1 MAVQTRTT
9 ALQGEYVRLY
19 CRFIQDGILMDPYA
33 APQVLITDNR
43 YWQELTSSSSSNGI
57 PETSSSSMSLSSKSF
72 SSSQTISESSS
83 SESAISYGPFY
94 AQKEHT
100 GLWYIEWLVPKNLS
114 TGRYFDIWKFKWTID
129 NTEVKTEIFE
139 LVVNNADLLINSVSP
154 AETHNEGDM
163 VYGLKRDLVNNFL
176 YDPMHIPVYWEQ
188 GYRTGDR
195 KTFNF
200 AFNNWNHDPKP
211 I

>member
-19 CRFIQDGILMDPYA
+19 CRFIQDGILMDPYS

-43 YWQELTSSSSSNGI
+43 YWQEETSSSSSNGI
-57 PETSSSSMSLSSKSF
+57 SETSSSSLSSRSP
-72 SSSQTISESSS
+72 SSQSSQSISESSS

-129 NTEVKTEIFE
+129 NTEVKPETFE
-139 LVVNNADLLINSVSP
+139 FFVNNVEQLVNSSSP

-163 VYGLKRDLVNNFL
+163 VYGLKRD
-176 YDPMHIPVYWEQ
+176 
-188 GYRTGDR
+188 
-195 KTFNF
+195 
-200 AFNNWNHDPKP
+200 
-211 I
+211 